1 MCDPYLWP
9 DDLNIIRGRTRVMA
23 NHLAKFED
31 GRSKGSPVIDETIFT
46 TDWKSDRQTKPIDI
60 YKVIYTQLFEVC
72 VWWGSGGIFDIRTLG
87 FPSTFSIGYVRKR
100 LRFRILTS
108 VWITTSMENLL
119 ENLMLWKMKNI
130 DVAKLELTGRPHNC
144 NNKQQHTTHAYSLL

>member
-1 MCDPYLWP
+1 MQLYVHSLMRLIVQAIAMVVLLSWNNV
-9 DDLNIIRGRTRVMA
+9 LFRRSTLRSNLFQGVRTIRSCSNFTR
-23 NHLAKFED
+23 
-31 GRSKGSPVIDETIFT
+31 GG
-46 TDWKSDRQTKPIDI
+46 
-60 YKVIYTQLFEVC
+60 
-72 VWWGSGGIFDIRTLG
+72 GGIFDIRTLG